1 MPKSLKV
8 VDLNTCVNNNNNQQD
23 IETNNANVPETSSDI
38 VEEVKTRKD
47 HQEVSNHLKINNHNQ
62 VNIYQLIMLKLN
74 IQKWLNTNQ

>member
-23 IETNNANVPETSSDI
+23 IETNNANVPETSSEI
-38 VEEVKTRKD
+38 VEEVKTRKN
-47 HQEVSNHLKINNHNQ
+47 HQEVSNHLKINNHSQ
-62 VNIYQLIMLKLN
+62 FKIYQLRMLKLN